1 MHELLCSARAA
12 ANRITRILTKRV
24 RMKMSAQP
32 YQNDCLLIIKE
43 FVGAA
48 VFRGG
53 GGGGGSS
60 IVRKDTICHVGIITF
75 KIRLRQK
82 IKLEFIIHS
91 IHKYVY
97 MRKQID
103 AAETQAEPSLLF
115 RP

>member
-1 MHELLCSARAA
+1 MFGARGGEPYYAYIDEARPNENVCAA
-12 ANRITRILTKRV
+12 LSERLPSDYLRIRRRSGI
-24 RMKMSAQP
+24 S
-32 YQNDCLLIIKE
+32 
-43 FVGAA
+43 
-48 VFRGG
+48 GG
-53 GGGGGSS
+53 GGGGGGGGGNS
-60 IVRKDTICHVGIITF
+60 IVRKDTVCHVGMITS

>member
-1 MHELLCSARAA
+1 MHELLCSALAA
-12 ANRITRILTKRV
+12 ANRITRILTKRLRPNENV
-24 RMKMSAQP
+24 
-32 YQNDCLLIIKE
+32 C
-43 FVGAA
+43 AA
-48 VFRGG
+48 LSKRLPSDYLRTRRRSDISGG
-53 GGGGGSS
+53 NS
-60 IVRKDTICHVGIITF
+60 IVRKDTVCHVGVITS

-103 AAETQAEPSLLF
+103 TAETQAESSLLF

>member
-1 MHELLCSARAA
+1 M
-12 ANRITRILTKRV
+12 N
-24 RMKMSAQP
+24 
-32 YQNDCLLIIKE
+32 
-43 FVGAA
+43 
-48 VFRGG
+48 
-53 GGGGGSS
+53 S
-60 IVRKDTICHVGIITF
+60 IVRKDTVCHVGIITS

>member
-1 MHELLCSARAA
+1 MNYFVRRARRRTVLRDIDEARPNENVCAA
-12 ANRITRILTKRV
+12 LSERLSSDYLRIRRRSGI
-24 RMKMSAQP
+24 S
-32 YQNDCLLIIKE
+32 
-43 FVGAA
+43 
-48 VFRGG
+48 GG
-53 GGGGGSS
+53 NS
-60 IVRKDTICHVGIITF
+60 IVRKDTVCHKGIITS
-75 KIRLRQK
+75 KIKLRQK

>member
-12 ANRITRILTKRV
+12 ANRITCILTKRV
-24 RMKMSAQP
+24 RMKMSTQP
-32 YQNDCLLIIKE
+32 YQNDCRIRRRSGIS
-43 FVGAA
+43 
-48 VFRGG
+48 GG
-53 GGGGGSS
+53 NS
-60 IVRKDTICHVGIITF
+60 IVRKDTVCHVGIITS

>member
-1 MHELLCSARAA
+1 M
-12 ANRITRILTKRV
+12 
-24 RMKMSAQP
+24 
-32 YQNDCLLIIKE
+32 
-43 FVGAA
+43 
-48 VFRGG
+48 
-53 GGGGGSS
+53 
-60 IVRKDTICHVGIITF
+60 RKDTVCHKGIITY

-103 AAETQAEPSLLF
+103 AAETHAEPSLLF

>member
-1 MHELLCSARAA
+1 MHELLCSAHAA

-24 RMKMSAQP
+24 RAALSELSKNSSAQR
-32 YQNDCLLIIKE
+32 Y
-43 FVGAA
+43 F
-48 VFRGG
+48 GG
-53 GGGGGSS
+53 NS
-60 IVRKDTICHVGIITF
+60 IVRKDTVCHVGIITS

>member
-1 MHELLCSARAA
+1 MHGLLCSARAA
-12 ANRITRILTKRV
+12 ANRITRIVQKRV

-32 YQNDCLLIIKE
+32 YQIDCVLIILE

-48 VFRGG
+48 VFREN
-53 GGGGGSS
+53 S
-60 IVRKDTICHVGIITF
+60 ILRKFTVCHVRIITS

-82 IKLEFIIHS
+82 IKLEFIIHF
-91 IHKYVY
+91 IHKYVC

-103 AAETQAEPSLLF
+103 AAETQAESSLPI

>member
-1 MHELLCSARAA
+1 M
-12 ANRITRILTKRV
+12 
-24 RMKMSAQP
+24 
-32 YQNDCLLIIKE
+32 
-43 FVGAA
+43 
-48 VFRGG
+48 
-53 GGGGGSS
+53 
-60 IVRKDTICHVGIITF
+60 RKDTVCHVGIITS

-103 AAETQAEPSLLF
+103 AAETQVEPSLLF

>member
-1 MHELLCSARAA
+1 M
-12 ANRITRILTKRV
+12 
-24 RMKMSAQP
+24 
-32 YQNDCLLIIKE
+32 
-43 FVGAA
+43 
-48 VFRGG
+48 
-53 GGGGGSS
+53 
-60 IVRKDTICHVGIITF
+60 RKDTVCHKDIITS

-82 IKLEFIIHS
+82 IKLEIIIHS

>member
-1 MHELLCSARAA
+1 MHEILCSARAA

-43 FVGAA
+43 FVGVA
-48 VFRGG
+48 VFRGVG
-53 GGGGGSS
+53 GNS
-60 IVRKDTICHVGIITF
+60 IVRKDFVCHVGIITSR
-75 KIRLRQK
+75 IRLRQK

-91 IHKYVY
+91 FHKYVY